1 MKRINRKEYEE
12 LKALDDEWKWI
23 ARDESGELYM
33 HGEKP
38 KKILVEWAGE
48 GNYYLYLDSET
59 FQSIQWEDEEP
70 CSVAELIREYESE
83 EVEVL
88 RMHNSKETECELTR
102 DFLNLL
108 EVMHRIEDDS
118 ETKRIYPVG
127 GDEGGRPVNY
137 DFCFEF
143 DRHGNFIGLKKEK
156 VNLTLHG
163 ELEEDSDNDKIEVP
177 QWFDEWYED
186 GGHEK
191 SIYGALNEL
200 YVDYKPGMED
210 WSGDYDN
217 SHTELQKDICR
228 IVMGGRDVYRVEDRT
243 KYNVYFVD
251 KIKDGERVGFFLYRD
266 NEGIHMDT
274 RLNNYMS
281 DHPSCRLTEDEI
293 KTYSEPLWD
302 LAIENDDRIEDYYY
316 IKRLDGDKNY
326 FKSANGGNSWG
337 EKDEADRVL
346 GDHRANY
353 LVNNLSGSGVHKVK
367 I

>member
-1 MKRINRKEYEE
+1 MN
-12 LKALDDEWKWI
+12 
-23 ARDESGELYM
+23 
-33 HGEKP
+33 
-38 KKILVEWAGE
+38 
-48 GNYYLYLDSET
+48 
-59 FQSIQWEDEEP
+59 
-70 CSVAELIREYESE
+70 
-83 EVEVL
+83 
-88 RMHNSKETECELTR
+88 NSKETEYELTR

-127 GDEGGRPVNY
+127 GDEVGRPVNY
-137 DFCFEF
+137 GFCFEF

-156 VNLTLHG
+156 VYLTLHDK
-163 ELEEDSDNDKIEVP
+163 LEEGSYGWSDNKWTRSDSENFWGGIRTVKQDSDDDKIEVP
-177 QWFDEWYED
+177 QWFNEWYED
-186 GGHEK
+186 SGHEK

-200 YVDYKPGMED
+200 YGEYKSGMED

-217 SHTELQKDICR
+217 SHAELQEDVCR

-251 KIKDGERVGFFLYRD
+251 EIKHGERVGFFLYRD
-266 NEGIHMDT
+266 DEGIHMDT

-293 KTYSEPLWD
+293 KTYSKSLWD

-316 IKRLDGDKNY
+316 IIRLDGDKNY
-326 FKSANGGNSWG
+326 FKSANGGDSWG
-337 EKDEADRVL
+337 EKNEADRVL
-346 GDHRANY
+346 GNHRADY
-353 LVNNLSGSGVHKVK
+353 LVNNLSGSGLHKVK